1 MRGGIMLKVKLRGL
15 ALDQTNSPV
24 VILEVDNLNRGLG
37 IWIGPFEAESLALA
51 VSGKEYP
58 RPLTYDLFINTI
70 KAAKAVFQ
78 KAVIHSVE
86 DNIYYATLYLIDA
99 NGEEKEID
107 ARPSDC
113 LVLAVKYGFP
123 VFVEEEVFESSAI
136 DLSKIPTDYSETGL
150 EETKQNEEEFKR
162 FLNNINIEDIKK
174 YLEKRKGT
182 EEE

>member
-1 MRGGIMLKVKLRGL
+1 MLKVKIRGL

-24 VILEVDNLNRGLG
+24 VILEVDNSNRGFG

-70 KAAKAVFQ
+70 KAANAMFEKAI
-78 KAVIHSVE
+78 IHSVKE
-86 DNIYYATLYLIDA
+86 NIYYATLYLIDGD
-99 NGEEKEID
+99 GEEKEID

-123 VFVEEEVFESSAI
+123 VYVAEEVFESSAI
-136 DLSKIPTDYSETGL
+136 DLSKIPTGYTEDDEEESE
-150 EETKQNEEEFKR
+150 QNEDEFKK
-162 FLNNINIEDIKK
+162 FLNNIDIEDIKK
-174 YLEKRKGT
+174 YLEKKKGK